1 MDKTIISVLGGLGGM
16 IGWGTSDFLA
26 NQSSEKIGH
35 FKTFLWSQVSGLLLF
50 AVVLLL
56 LRPSFIFSPGL
67 IVLLVIGAIGYSVGY
82 LYFYK
87 AFEVGNISVVSAAI
101 NLNTILAMS
110 VAWVVFGQRLSFV
123 QIGGVCAVIAGVI
136 LVSVNMRELFSGKVS
151 LVKGIKETIVASILF
166 GVVFWPVNEYIT
178 ERADWLA
185 T

>member
-1 MDKTIISVLGGLGGM
+1 
-16 IGWGTSDFLA
+16 
-26 NQSSEKIGH
+26 
-35 FKTFLWSQVSGLLLF
+35 
-50 AVVLLL
+50 
-56 LRPSFIFSPGL
+56 
-67 IVLLVIGAIGYSVGY
+67 
-82 LYFYK
+82 YFYK